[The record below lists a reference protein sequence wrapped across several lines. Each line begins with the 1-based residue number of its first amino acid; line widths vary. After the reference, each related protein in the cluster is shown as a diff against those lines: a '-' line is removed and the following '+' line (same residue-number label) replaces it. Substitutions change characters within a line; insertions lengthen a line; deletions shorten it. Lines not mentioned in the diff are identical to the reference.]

1 MWEKAVAGILVIT
14 GAFGFGR
21 ALCNDMS
28 CILFHLKEQ
37 KHIIL
42 YMVNEIAFLH
52 KPMQEIFESI
62 EERLNEPYKSFIQNI
77 INEMK
82 MGQGISLENIWD
94 KEIKKIKAQK
104 AYPKKAIENLF
115 RFKSCF
121 GGEKNQMQIEQF
133 KLLEMEL
140 DDEIKRYIRE
150 KEDKSKLIQTLSV
163 LTGIFCV
170 VLFI

>member
-1 MWEKAVAGILVIT
+1 MWEKAIAGLLVIT
-14 GAFGFGR
+14 GSFGFGR
-21 ALCNDMS
+21 ALCNDMN

-37 KHIIL
+37 KRIIL
-42 YMVNEIAFLH
+42 YIVNEISFLH

-62 EERLNEPYKSFIQNI
+62 EERLNEPYKSFINNI

-82 MGQGISLENIWD
+82 KGTGISLENIWD
-94 KEIKKIKAQK
+94 TEIRKIKATK
-104 AYPKKAIENLF
+104 VYPQKAIESLF
-115 RFKSCF
+115 KFKNCF
-121 GGEKNQMQIEQF
+121 GGEKNQMQIERF
-133 KLLEMEL
+133 NLLELEL
-140 DDEIKRYIRE
+140 DDEIKRYVKE